1 MNIPIHAPHCVATLI
16 DELSVLPS
24 LAPTTDA
31 DTQRLRARFKIVRS
45 DDVTIIVAPD
55 NADQDAIAAVI
66 AAHDPTPPP
75 VPPKPDYGTDPYDL
89 KQVAQAVTA
98 MRAFVANPS
107 PSAAQVV
114 AQVKFIDSVLL
125 ALLKR
130 SL

>member
-1 MNIPIHAPHCVATLI
+1 MSRVIDIQQNVNGHRLY
-16 DELSVLPS
+16 DELLNAIVALRPIDGIAQ
-24 LAPTTDA
+24 LKMMGGAEPGATRLIVPDTVTDA
-31 DTQRLRARFKIVRS
+31 DI
-45 DDVTIIVAPD
+45 
-55 NADQDAIAAVI
+55 DAVL
-66 AAHDPTPPP
+66 AAHDPSPTVKPPS
-75 VPPKPDYGTDPYDL
+75 PDYGADSYDL

-114 AQVKFIDSVLL
+114 AQVKLLDSVLL